1 MSMDTDLPR
10 QTSFNSQTVSNDQ
23 GVWRWW
29 LLLNLYFV
37 QRIWWLELEHS
48 WIWLLISSNDVEM
61 FVSVEWVVTWD
72 YNEYWLQLPPHAKS
86 AYHFLSSGRLIGFFF
101 KAWATSHSS
110 YVDTQPCF
118 LNAPYSWT
126 YEQRKQY
133 KFSCC
138 VLCREVVLFSE
149 VQNVLKLA
157 SYKETNYSGPWK
169 VSFVE
174 RSISYMGCGRK
185 NSVAVMWDAHSLFL
199 C

>member
-1 MSMDTDLPR
+1 MELVKTRLVLQLVNFLKVCGKEVTSCHFMSMDTD
-10 QTSFNSQTVSNDQ
+10 NSQIVSNDQ

-29 LLLNLYFV
+29 LLYFV

-48 WIWLLISSNDVEM
+48 WIWLLSSSNDAEM

-110 YVDTQPCF
+110 YVDTQSCF

-157 SYKETNYSGPWK
+157 IGKPIIQDLEKCP
-169 VSFVE
+169 
-174 RSISYMGCGRK
+174 
-185 NSVAVMWDAHSLFL
+185 L
-199 C
+199 